1 MSLLRGIRIIVWKDV
16 TCEFRSQE
24 MLISMGVFSFLVIL
38 VFNFAL
44 PLDLREADR
53 ILPGVLWVAFIFSG
67 LLAMGRSFGAEKD
80 RGSLQGLLL
89 CPVERG
95 ILYAGKM
102 MANLIFMSIIEVFTV
117 SVFIV
122 LFNVKILPVLL
133 PLSLIILLGS
143 LGFAAIGTIFSA
155 MSAHT
160 QAREV
165 MLSLLVFPISIP
177 LIIAS
182 VKATGAILRGDSF
195 LEIYAWL
202 KILVA
207 FDMTFLFISY
217 LTFEFV
223 IEE

>member
-1 MSLLRGIRIIVWKDV
+1 
-16 TCEFRSQE
+16 

-38 VFNFAL
+38 IFNFAL
-44 PLDLREADR
+44 PLDLREADG
-53 ILPGVLWVAFIFSG
+53 ILPGVLWVAYIFSG

-80 RGSLQGLLL
+80 RGSFQGLLL

-102 MANLIFMSIIEVFTV
+102 MANLIFMSMIEVFTV

-133 PLSLIILLGS
+133 PLALIILLGS
-143 LGFAAIGTIFSA
+143 LGFAVIGTIFSA
-155 MSAHT
+155 ISAHT

-165 MLSLLVFPISIP
+165 MLSLLVLPICIP
-177 LIIAS
+177 LVIAS
-182 VKATGAILRGDSF
+182 VKATGAILSPTPF
-195 LEIYAWL
+195 SEIFPWL
-202 KILVA
+202 RLLAA